1 MKEAER
7 LKRLLFFKRKVF
19 GSTVTNGY
27 CDGGIVNNESSI
39 NMIKPEIQVSKRKII
54 FDTLTVQR
62 QIQASQGTLLAIFL
76 SWHFAPAPYFAVHV
90 VLQLV

>member
-1 MKEAER
+1 
-7 LKRLLFFKRKVF
+7 
-19 GSTVTNGY
+19 
-27 CDGGIVNNESSI
+27 
-39 NMIKPEIQVSKRKII
+39 MIKPEIQVSKRKII

-62 QIQASQGTLLAIFL
+62 QIQASQGTLRAIFL